1 MLVLKPSHGTDMG
14 MADTMADTDSHT
26 LMDVMVTTLE
36 SDLLMLN
43 PTMVMEAMVDMVVTD
58 MVGMED
64 TTEES
69 DPLRLSHTMDMV
81 ATDTVA
87 TATAVDTDTVDTDMD
102 VKVDKS

>member
-1 MLVLKPSHGTDMG
+1 

-43 PTMVMEAMVDMVVTD
+43 HTMVMEAMVDMVVTD

-81 ATDTVA
+81 AT
-87 TATAVDTDTVDTDMD
+87 TATAQTR
-102 VKVDKS
+102 